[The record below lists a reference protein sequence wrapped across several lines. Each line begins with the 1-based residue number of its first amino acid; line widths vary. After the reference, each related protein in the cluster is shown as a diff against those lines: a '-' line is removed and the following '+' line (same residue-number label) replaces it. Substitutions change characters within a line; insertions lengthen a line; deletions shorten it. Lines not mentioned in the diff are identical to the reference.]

1 MFYLQQRV
9 ICPSA
14 GKIGND
20 PSDYIGNQMHIPLRK
35 ALSVLG
41 KSSPFSVS
49 TVTERRE
56 DDLDQYK
63 ERLYVEQQIEK
74 EFRERASTLS
84 SGEIIFLC
92 GSSGD
97 GKSEILTRAFDTF
110 KDKCDFHLDATHSFS
125 AHETAI
131 EALDRLFDRFVSAA
145 RPLILGIN
153 IGMLANYAKEG
164 AERHS
169 QIKER
174 ISSFLHGTLDK
185 IGGFHFLDFE
195 SFSKFNFSDDG
206 EFSEFTEKLL
216 HNLSER
222 SAKNPFY
229 LSARGSESD
238 VSEIKLVSNFDLL
251 GLPGVRKVIITQ
263 LFKARLLKDQF
274 ITTRAILDLLHHL
287 ITSDGYLFD
296 NLYMSGANELIE
308 RTAEFDPALLRTKKL
323 DDFILRYELGL
334 PDAELDIFVAKLSSL
349 NIYFNRTAPSPG
361 DAVSL
366 IRLFSLLRDEDIAN
380 NYHKQFLSEFVDITL
395 IEYSKIWNL
404 HSNYDGESSDKIAI
418 RKYYTGMFTAGVLR
432 YANRHAT
439 EMLGANNEI
448 FLGYYGSSKLAAKV
462 DIRFDFDK
470 FSALNRR
477 KSIHFYAT
485 LKVFDTPL
493 NEFAVTMSL
502 FELLTKLNLGYRPNK
517 YDKNAV
523 VLLDEIVEKIK
534 AIAKKQ
540 GQLKIYTADNSYAT
554 EMDDGMIIFNR
565 GA

>member
-1 MFYLQQRV
+1 
-9 ICPSA
+9 
-14 GKIGND
+14 
-20 PSDYIGNQMHIPLRK
+20 MHIPLRK

-49 TVTERRE
+49 TVNERRK

-63 ERLYVEQQIEK
+63 DRLYVEQQIEK
-74 EFRERASTLS
+74 EFRERASKLNR
-84 SGEIIFLC
+84 GEIIFLC

-110 KDKCDFHLDATHSFS
+110 KDRCDFHLDATHSFS

-131 EALDRLFDRFVSAA
+131 EALDRLFDQFVSAA

-164 AERHS
+164 DERHS
-169 QIKER
+169 PIKDK
-174 ISSFLHGTLDK
+174 ITSFLREGLDQ

-195 SFSKFNFSDDG
+195 SFSKFNFNDDG
-206 EFSEFTEKLL
+206 KFSEFTEKLL
-216 HNLSER
+216 HNLSEQ
-222 SAKNPFY
+222 SPENPFY
-229 LSARGSESD
+229 LSARQSESD
-238 VSEIKLVSNFDLL
+238 ASEIKLVANFDLL

-287 ITSDGYLFD
+287 LTSDGYLFD
-296 NLYMSGANELIE
+296 NLYMAGANELIE

-334 PDAELDIFVAKLSSL
+334 PDPELEVFVAKLSNL
-349 NIYFNRTAPSPG
+349 NIYFNRATPKPG

-366 IRLFSLLRDEDIAN
+366 IRLFSLLRDENIAN
-380 NYHKQFLSEFVDITL
+380 NYHRQFLAEFADTTL
-395 IEYSKIWNL
+395 LEYSKIWNL
-404 HSNYDGESSDKIAI
+404 HSNYDGAASDKIAI
-418 RKYYTGMFTAGVLR
+418 RKYYTGMFTAGILR
-432 YANRHAT
+432 YANRNAS

-470 FSALNRR
+470 FSTLSRR
-477 KSIHFYAT
+477 KGIHFFAT
-485 LKVFDTPL
+485 LKVFDTSL
-493 NEFAVTMSL
+493 SEFAVTMSL

-534 AIAKKQ
+534 VIAKKQ
-540 GQLKIYTADNSYAT
+540 GRLKIYSAGNSYTT
-554 EMDDGMIIFNR
+554 EMDDGMIIFSR

>member
-1 MFYLQQRV
+1 
-9 ICPSA
+9 
-14 GKIGND
+14 
-20 PSDYIGNQMHIPLRK
+20 MHIPLRK

-49 TVTERRE
+49 TVNERRK

-63 ERLYVEQQIEK
+63 DRLYVEQQIEK
-74 EFRERASTLS
+74 EFRERASKLNR
-84 SGEIIFLC
+84 GEIIFLC

-110 KDKCDFHLDATHSFS
+110 KDRCDFHLDATHSFS

-131 EALDRLFDRFVSAA
+131 EALDRLFDQFMSAA

-164 AERHS
+164 DERHS
-169 QIKER
+169 PIKDK
-174 ISSFLHGTLDK
+174 ITSFLREGLDQ

-195 SFSKFNFSDDG
+195 SFSKFNFNDD
-206 EFSEFTEKLL
+206 EKFSEFTEKLL
-216 HNLSER
+216 HNLSEQ
-222 SAKNPFY
+222 SPANPFY
-229 LSARGSESD
+229 LSARQSESD
-238 VSEIKLVSNFDLL
+238 ASEIKLVSNFDLL

-287 ITSDGYLFD
+287 LTSDGYLFD
-296 NLYMSGANELIE
+296 NLYMAGANELIE

-334 PDAELDIFVAKLSSL
+334 PDPELEVFVAKLSKL
-349 NIYFNRTAPSPG
+349 NIYFSRAIPKPG

-366 IRLFSLLRDEDIAN
+366 IRLFSLLRDENIAN
-380 NYHKQFLSEFVDITL
+380 NYHKQFLAEFADTTL
-395 IEYSKIWNL
+395 LEYSKIWNL
-404 HSNYDGESSDKIAI
+404 HSNYDGAASDKIAI
-418 RKYYTGMFTAGVLR
+418 RKYYTGMFTAGILR
-432 YANRHAT
+432 YANRNAS

-470 FSALNRR
+470 FSTLSRR
-477 KSIHFYAT
+477 KGIHFYAA
-485 LKVFDTPL
+485 LKVFDTSL
-493 NEFAVTMSL
+493 SEFTVTMSL

-534 AIAKKQ
+534 VIAKKQ
-540 GQLKIYTADNSYAT
+540 GRLKIYSAGNSYTT
-554 EMDDGMIIFNR
+554 EMDDGMIIFSR

>member
-1 MFYLQQRV
+1 
-9 ICPSA
+9 
-14 GKIGND
+14 
-20 PSDYIGNQMHIPLRK
+20 MHIPLRK

-49 TVTERRE
+49 TVNERRK

-63 ERLYVEQQIEK
+63 DRLYVEQQIEK
-74 EFRERASTLS
+74 EFRERASKLNR
-84 SGEIIFLC
+84 GEIIFLC

-110 KDKCDFHLDATHSFS
+110 KDRCDFHLDATHSFS

-131 EALDRLFDRFVSAA
+131 EALDRLFDQFMSAA

-164 AERHS
+164 DERHS
-169 QIKER
+169 PIKDK
-174 ISSFLHGTLDK
+174 ITSFLREGLDQ

-195 SFSKFNFSDDG
+195 SFSKFNFNDDG
-206 EFSEFTEKLL
+206 KFSEFTEKLL
-216 HNLSER
+216 HNLSEQ
-222 SAKNPFY
+222 SPANPFY
-229 LSARGSESD
+229 LSARQSESD
-238 VSEIKLVSNFDLL
+238 VSAIKLVANFDLL

-287 ITSDGYLFD
+287 LTSDGYLFD
-296 NLYMSGANELIE
+296 NLYIAGANELIE

-334 PDAELDIFVAKLSSL
+334 PDPELEVFVAKLSKL
-349 NIYFNRTAPSPG
+349 NIYFNRATPKPG

-366 IRLFSLLRDEDIAN
+366 IRLFSLLRDENIAN
-380 NYHKQFLSEFVDITL
+380 NYHRQFLAEFADTTL
-395 IEYSKIWNL
+395 LEYSKIWNL
-404 HSNYDGESSDKIAI
+404 HSNYDGAASDKIAI
-418 RKYYTGMFTAGVLR
+418 RKYYTGMFTAGILR
-432 YANRHAT
+432 YANRNAS

-470 FSALNRR
+470 FSTLSRR
-477 KSIHFYAT
+477 KGIHFYAT
-485 LKVFDTPL
+485 LKVFDTSL
-493 NEFAVTMSL
+493 SEFAVTMSL

-534 AIAKKQ
+534 MIAKKQ
-540 GQLKIYTADNSYAT
+540 GRLKIYSAGNSYTT
-554 EMDDGMIIFNR
+554 EMDDGMIIFSR

>member
-1 MFYLQQRV
+1 
-9 ICPSA
+9 
-14 GKIGND
+14 
-20 PSDYIGNQMHIPLRK
+20 MHIPLRK

-49 TVTERRE
+49 TVNERRK

-63 ERLYVEQQIEK
+63 DRLYVEQQIEI
-74 EFRERASTLS
+74 EFRERASKLNR
-84 SGEIIFLC
+84 GEIIFLC

-110 KDKCDFHLDATHSFS
+110 KDRCDFHLDATHSFS

-131 EALDRLFDRFVSAA
+131 EALDKLFDQFVSAA

-164 AERHS
+164 DERHS
-169 QIKER
+169 PIKDK
-174 ISSFLHGTLDK
+174 ITFFLREGLDQ

-195 SFSKFNFSDDG
+195 SFSKFNFNDDG
-206 EFSEFTEKLL
+206 KFSDFTEKLL
-216 HNLSER
+216 HNLSEQ
-222 SAKNPFY
+222 SPANPFY
-229 LSARGSESD
+229 LSARQSEPD
-238 VSEIKLVSNFDLL
+238 VSEIKLVANFDLL

-287 ITSDGYLFD
+287 LTSDGYLFD
-296 NLYMSGANELIE
+296 NLYMAGANELIE

-334 PDAELDIFVAKLSSL
+334 PDPELEVFVAKLSNL
-349 NIYFNRTAPSPG
+349 NIYFNRATPEPG

-366 IRLFSLLRDEDIAN
+366 IRLFSLLRDENIAN
-380 NYHKQFLSEFVDITL
+380 NYHRQFLAEFADTTL
-395 IEYSKIWNL
+395 LEYSKIWNL
-404 HSNYDGESSDKIAI
+404 HSNYDGAASDKIAI
-418 RKYYTGMFTAGVLR
+418 RKYYTGMFTAGILR
-432 YANRHAT
+432 YANRNAS

-462 DIRFDFDK
+462 DIRFDFDT
-470 FSALNRR
+470 FSTLSRR
-477 KSIHFYAT
+477 KGIHFYAT
-485 LKVFDTPL
+485 LKVFDTSL
-493 NEFAVTMSL
+493 SEFAVTMSL
-502 FELLTKLNLGYRPNK
+502 FELLTKLNVGYRPNK

-534 AIAKKQ
+534 VIAKKQ
-540 GQLKIYTADNSYAT
+540 GRLKIYSAGNSYTT
-554 EMDDGMIIFNR
+554 EMDDGMIIFSR